1 MSCVELGCS
10 SLSCRYQRG
19 SRSLLQNLKKSSGE
33 ASASTEG
40 DNMAKVD
47 EDEGYD
53 VPEEIENIF
62 DGLLGSLAD
71 SDTIVRCSHVFDLLS
86 V

>member
-1 MSCVELGCS
+1 
-10 SLSCRYQRG
+10 
-19 SRSLLQNLKKSSGE
+19 
-33 ASASTEG
+33 
-40 DNMAKVD
+40 MAKLD

-71 SDTIVRCSHVFDLLS
+71 SDTIVRCSHVFDLSS